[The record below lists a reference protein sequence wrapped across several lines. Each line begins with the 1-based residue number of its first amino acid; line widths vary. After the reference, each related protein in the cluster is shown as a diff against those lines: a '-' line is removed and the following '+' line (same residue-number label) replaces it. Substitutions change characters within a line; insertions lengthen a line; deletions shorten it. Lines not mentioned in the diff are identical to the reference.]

1 MAIETKLVTAEEL
14 LQMGS
19 HSGVELVDGEIRK
32 MSPAGGK
39 HGRISARVHV
49 SLGAYVHT
57 RGLGETT
64 IADTGFLLRRNPDT
78 VRAPDLAFVRKERW
92 TEPEG
97 FFVGAPDLAVE
108 VISPSDS
115 YSEVNAKVVE
125 WLQAGT
131 QIVIVI
137 DPGKQ
142 RAVMHRSLSETV
154 RIEIDGVLDGGDVVP
169 GWTLPLR
176 DLFVS

>member
-1 MAIETKLVTAEEL
+1 MALETKLVTAEEL

-19 HSGVELVDGEIRK
+19 HSGIELVDGEIRK

-39 HGRISARVHV
+39 HGRISAKVDR
-49 SLGAYVHT
+49 SLGTYVEKL
-57 RGLGETT
+57 GLGETVT
-64 IADTGFLLRRNPDT
+64 AEAGFVLRRNPDT
-78 VRAPDLAFVRKERW
+78 VRAPDVAFVRKERW
-92 TEPEG
+92 TDPEG

-137 DPGKQ
+137 DPAK
-142 RAVMHRSLSETV
+142 RSAVIHRSLNKADQ
-154 RIEIDGVLDGGDVVP
+154 IALDGSLDGGTVVP
-169 GWTLPLR
+169 GWELPLR
-176 DLFVS
+176 DLFVP

>member
-14 LQMGS
+14 LEMGS

-32 MSPAGGK
+32 MSPAGWE
-39 HGRISARVHV
+39 HGRIAARVHV
-49 SLGAYVHT
+49 SLGPYVHA

-64 IADTGFLLRRNPDT
+64 IADTGFLIRRNPDT
-78 VRAPDLAFVRKERW
+78 VRAPDLAFVRKERR
-92 TEPEG
+92 TELKG

-115 YSEVNAKVVE
+115 YSEVDAKVVE

-142 RAVMHRSLSETV
+142 RAVIHRSLTETV
-154 RIEIDGVLDGGDVVP
+154 RVDIDGVLDGGTVVP
-169 GWTLPLR
+169 G
-176 DLFVS
+176 